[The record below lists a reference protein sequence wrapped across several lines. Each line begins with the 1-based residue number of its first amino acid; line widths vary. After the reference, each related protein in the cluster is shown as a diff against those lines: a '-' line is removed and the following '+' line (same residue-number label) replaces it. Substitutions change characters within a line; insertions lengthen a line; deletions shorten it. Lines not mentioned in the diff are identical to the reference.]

1 MKKLLVLT
9 TAIFSV
15 CAMANTDKA
24 NEKLAENFG
33 YAMQA
38 SGNCSDLNMRLDTAG
53 KVEKLLGEDPT
64 SKESKYNEFYSKGLV
79 KANKDKNLCVNAWKK
94 FGCQGSETARL
105 LQTNPFTNKTGEKC
119 TFN

>member
-1 MKKLLVLT
+1 MKKLLILT
-9 TAIFSV
+9 TALFSA

-38 SGNCSDLNMRLDTAG
+38 SGNCGDLNMRLDTAG

-64 SKESKYNEFYSKGLV
+64 SKDSQYNEFYSKGLI
-79 KANKDKNLCVNAWKK
+79 KANKDKNLCANAWKK
-94 FGCQGSETARL
+94 FGCQGTETARL
-105 LQTNPFTNKTGEKC
+105 LQTNPFTNKTGAKC